1 MKKSVFTFALALL
14 TAGSAWA
21 YDFKAGDLYYNITDA
36 SNKTVEVTYEAD
48 PESSDNYKSLP
59 GTVTIPATVS
69 HNDTEYSVTSIGE
82 KAFMSCT
89 ILKQVTIPNS
99 VTSIGDSAF
108 DGCSALTQITIPD
121 GVTSL
126 GNKIFN
132 NCSALAQV
140 VLPDGIEQIGNS
152 TFSGCSAL
160 TQISIPSTVESIGD
174 QVFYNCSR
182 LTQITLPDGVKSIGN
197 TAFASC
203 SALTEISL
211 PDNIENIGN
220 SAFSGCSKLANITI
234 PGRITSIGSQTFFN
248 CSALTGI
255 TIPDKITNI
264 GDEAFRYCSA
274 LTQINMLPTTP
285 PTITPTTFSHI
296 NLQVRI
302 TIPDGSKESYTTD
315 TIWKQLLDL
324 AAGQING
331 TCGDNLTWIFTTA
344 DSTLNISGT
353 GSMYDYN
360 DLNQPSWNIWD
371 NFNKNIKT
379 IIMSDGV
386 TSIGNSIFSG
396 CTALTQITIPDNV
409 ESIGN
414 SAFSDCSKLK
424 QITIPESIKSAG
436 SGAFYGCNALNAVY
450 YAGNV
455 AGWCGIIFSNTNAN
469 PLYNAHNL
477 YINNT
482 LVTELTIPESVT
494 AVGEDCF
501 GNSGVKNVVWNSNCD
516 ITEGVFERDA
526 YGDRILSSVTLNKC
540 GEIAKGAF
548 TNATIQEMTVNLSTP
563 PAFEKSTRQNIN
575 AIYVPAESVE
585 AYKTATG
592 WSEYADVITA
602 IQ

>member
-69 HNDTEYSVTSIGE
+69 HNDTEYSVTNIGE
-82 KAFMSCT
+82 KAFMGSPALT
-89 ILKQVTIPNS
+89 QISIPES
-99 VTSIGDSAF
+99 VNSIGESAF
-108 DGCSALTQITIPD
+108 SDCSKLTQITIPNS
-121 GVTSL
+121 VEHI
-126 GNKIFN
+126 GNKTLN

-140 VLPDGIEQIGNS
+140 ILPDGIKSLVNS
-152 TFSGCSAL
+152 MFSGCSAL

-182 LTQITLPDGVKSIGN
+182 LAQITLPDGVKSIGN

-302 TIPDGSKESYTTD
+302 TIPEGSEDSYGANAN
-315 TIWKQLLDL
+315 WKQLLDL

-331 TCGDNLTWIFTTA
+331 TCGENLTWKFTTA
-344 DSTLNISGT
+344 DSTLTISGT
-353 GSMYDYN
+353 GSTYDYDN
-360 DLNQPSWNIWD
+360 YNQPAWNIWD
-371 NFNKNIKT
+371 HINKDIKT
-379 IIMSDGV
+379 ISFSDGV
-386 TSIGNSIFSG
+386 TSIGNSIFSA
-396 CTALTQITIPDNV
+396 CTALTQITLPNKI
-409 ESIGN
+409 EKIGN

-424 QITIPESIKSAG
+424 EITIPESVKSVG

-494 AVGEDCF
+494 EIKDYIF
-501 GNSGVKNVVWNSNCD
+501 SGCRPLTK
-516 ITEGVFERDA
+516 
-526 YGDRILSSVTLNKC
+526 VTLPSGLTK
-540 GEIAKGAF
+540 IGASAF
-548 TNATIQEMTVNLSTP
+548 SGCSALVQITIPDNVTNIGS
-563 PAFEKSTRQNIN
+563 
-575 AIYVPAESVE
+575 
-585 AYKTATG
+585 
-592 WSEYADVITA
+592 
-602 IQ
+602 